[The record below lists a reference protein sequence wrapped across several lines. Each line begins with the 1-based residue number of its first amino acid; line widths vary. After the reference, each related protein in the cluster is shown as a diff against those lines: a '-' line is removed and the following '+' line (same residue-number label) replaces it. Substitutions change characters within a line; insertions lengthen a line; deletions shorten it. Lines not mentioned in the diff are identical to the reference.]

1 MDNINLDPQQIQQM
15 ILMLQSMLPK
25 QEQQD
30 SKETATEKTK
40 TKTKSKRKPETNL
53 KNKSLLT
60 RENRFDS
67 MLEARMHKED
77 TAIDKKLSIMPPV
90 PRARPFELVDV
101 VCRVCGKKERVN
113 PVLISD
119 TIDRYKCNKCAT
131 GAG

>member
-1 MDNINLDPQQIQQM
+1 MDNYNLDPQQIQQM

-25 QEQQD
+25 QKQQD
-30 SKETATEKTK
+30 SEETANEKPK
-40 TKTKSKRKPETNL
+40 LKSKKKPETSL
-53 KNKSLLT
+53 KNKALPT

-77 TAIDKKLSIMPPV
+77 IAIDKKLSIMPPV
-90 PRARPFELVDV
+90 PRARPFELVYAI
-101 VCRVCGKKERVN
+101 CRVCGKREKVN

-119 TIDRYKCNKCAT
+119 TLDRYKCNKCAT

>member
-30 SKETATEKTK
+30 PKQTATEKPK
-40 TKTKSKRKPETNL
+40 PKSKRKPETNL
-53 KNKSLLT
+53 KNKSLPT

-90 PRARPFELVDV
+90 PRARPFELVDAI
-101 VCRVCGKKERVN
+101 CRVCGKKERVN

>member
-25 QEQQD
+25 QEEQD
-30 SKETATEKTK
+30 SKKTATEKLK
-40 TKTKSKRKPETNL
+40 QKPKRRQETNN
-53 KNKSLLT
+53 KNETLT
-60 RENRFDS
+60 VRENKFDS

-77 TAIDKKLSIMPPV
+77 IAIDKKLSIMPPV
-90 PRARPFELVDV
+90 PRARPFELVDAI
-101 VCRVCGKKERVN
+101 CRVCGKRERVN

-119 TIDRYKCNKCAT
+119 TLDRYKCNKCAT

>member
-30 SKETATEKTK
+30 SKKTATEK
-40 TKTKSKRKPETNL
+40 SKQKPKRRQETNN
-53 KNKSLLT
+53 KNETLT
-60 RENRFDS
+60 VRENKFDS
-67 MLEARMHKED
+67 MQEARMHKED
-77 TAIDKKLSIMPPV
+77 IAIDKKLSIMPPV
-90 PRARPFELVDV
+90 PRARPFELVDAI
-101 VCRVCGKKERVN
+101 CRVCGKKERVN

-119 TIDRYKCNKCAT
+119 TLDRYKCNKCAT